1 MLKTC
6 SRADVQAAPDQQK
19 QYEEYIKGIDDA
31 DKKRQSSQK
40 KTYDSL
46 IKATNKYNEDL
57 KTATANGQGNV
68 NRITYTYNKKREKLA
83 KDEAETIK
91 GVRESGYV
99 QIKGRTY
106 TGEEAVRKVQ
116 EQFKAKREKL
126 ARFEKKEQAEIARNT
141 ANEKKN
147 Y

>member
-1 MLKTC
+1 MDKADLSVIKMSVQSDDKSLNKAKATLEGFYT
-6 SRADVQAAPDQQK
+6 SVARTAERQSQKRADAEKRAVEQMYKQHQISKK

-68 NRITYTYNKKREKLA
+68 NRITYTYNKKSQGAGNPVMYR
-83 KDEAETIK
+83 
-91 GVRESGYV
+91 
-99 QIKGRTY
+99 
-106 TGEEAVRKVQ
+106 
-116 EQFKAKREKL
+116 
-126 ARFEKKEQAEIARNT
+126 
-141 ANEKKN
+141 
-147 Y
+147 